1 MTLETYSNH
10 IQTTEDVTV
19 GGGVESHS
27 KSRFPLAIGG
37 TLMQDWYQLR
47 TWGSLTR

>member
-19 GGGVESHS
+19 GWGGEAIL
-27 KSRFPLAIGG
+27 KALPLGYRWHPNAGLVS
-37 TLMQDWYQLR
+37 TQDL
-47 TWGSLTR
+47 GKFN